1 MADNRGGAGQ
11 NKPGAGWHGDTQG
24 HKEAGQK
31 AAQTAEERYGED
43 FHEEIGAK
51 GGQAAQQS
59 GRAHKLTD
67 EERSKGGKIA
77 HQKGT
82 AHEFTSE
89 EARVA
94 GSKGGSRSR

>member
-1 MADNRGGAGQ
+1 MATNRGGAGKS
-11 NKPGAGWHGDTQG
+11 KPGAGWHGDTEG
-24 HKEAGQK
+24 HRQAGQK

-43 FHEEIGAK
+43 FHEEIGAM

-67 EERSKGGKIA
+67 EERSRGGKIA
-77 HQKGT
+77 HQRGT

-89 EARVA
+89 EARRA
-94 GSKGGSRSR
+94 GSRRGSGSS